1 MKRLAYR
8 PSLFI
13 LTICIKRLRYATKST
28 TAEFIAKAKAIHG
41 DRYDYSLVD
50 YKRNCIKVKIIC
62 KEHGVFEQTPNNHL
76 DGKGCEKC
84 VRPNLGITTASY
96 IAKAKEVH
104 CNRYDYSKAQYVKM
118 IERITITCP
127 EHGDFLVIAQKHL
140 TGQGCP
146 KCKAEVQ
153 SERICKYANEEY
165 AIKDIEGYEGLYKIT
180 TDGRV
185 YSARKKNWLL
195 PSYSHGYMIV
205 NLWKDKKSI
214 PKKVHRLVAEA
225 FIPNPYNKPQVNH
238 LDERRDNNR
247 VENLEWATAE
257 ENINW
262 GTRTERETKTKRAK
276 AKSILQL
283 TKSGE
288 LVKEWECA
296 SEAHRELGFNIGHI
310 LQCCKGKIKSYKN
323 YIWRYKDE

>member
-1 MKRLAYR
+1 MHKKKDMRERL
-8 PSLFI
+8 
-13 LTICIKRLRYATKST
+13 ST
-28 TAEFIAKAKAIHG
+28 SQFIARAKAIHG
-41 DRYDYSLVD
+41 DKYDYSLVE
-50 YKRNCIKVKIIC
+50 YVRNNTKVKIIC
-62 KEHGVFEQTPNNHL
+62 KVHGVFEQTPLNHL
-76 DGKGCEKC
+76 MGKGCAKC
-84 VRPNLGITTASY
+84 YRPNAGINNAEY
-96 IAKAKEVH
+96 IAKVRGIHNGK
-104 CNRYDYSKAQYVKM
+104 YDYSKTRFIQM
-118 IERITITCP
+118 TGHITITCP
-127 EHGDFLVIAQKHL
+127 KHGDFSMMAQCHL
-140 TGQGCP
+140 KGQGCP

-153 SERICKYANEEY
+153 SEIICKYANEEY

-185 YSARKKNWLL
+185 YSVRKKNWLL
-195 PSYSHGYMIV
+195 PSHSHGYMIV

-214 PKKVHRLVAEA
+214 PRKVHRLVAEA

-288 LVKEWECA
+288 LVKEWECTK
-296 SEAHRELGFNIGHI
+296 EAVLALGYKTNKIGD
-310 LQCCKGKIKSYKN
+310 CCKGIRKTFMGFK
-323 YIWRYKDE
+323 WRYKDDII